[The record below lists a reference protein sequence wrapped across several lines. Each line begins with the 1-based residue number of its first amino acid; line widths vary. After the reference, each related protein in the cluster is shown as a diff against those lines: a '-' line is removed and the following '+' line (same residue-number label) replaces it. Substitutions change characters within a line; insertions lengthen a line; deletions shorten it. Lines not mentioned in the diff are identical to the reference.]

1 MLAYLAATNAMLAI
15 FNLIPA
21 APLDGGRVLRAA
33 LWRWRGNRQTAA
45 VNAARVGRFFGFALI
60 ALGVL
65 QVVTGSGL
73 NGIWLALIG
82 WFVVSAATAGGA
94 AGQAALGL
102 PVSQWVRSWQH
113 GRPFSTA
120 TSLWPTLWPDSR

>member
-1 MLAYLAATNAMLAI
+1 MSA
-15 FNLIPA
+15 
-21 APLDGGRVLRAA
+21 
-33 LWRWRGNRQTAA
+33 
-45 VNAARVGRFFGFALI
+45 RFFGFALI

-82 WFVVSAATAGGA
+82 WFVVSAATAEEQQARLGA
-94 AGQAALGL
+94 RIAGLTVGQLMAA
-102 PVSQWVRSWQH
+102 
-113 GRPFSTA
+113 RPTFSTA